1 MALKDIIVPIDTT
14 ETCPSRVEAA
24 ITVAMAHDA
33 HLTGV
38 AVLYKPYIPPH
49 AEVEVSGEI
58 LEMRQKA
65 LREAAEQAGAAFQ
78 ARLDE
83 TGCSGE
89 WRIVEGDAIDVMSS
103 QARYGDL
110 LVVSQNPS
118 AGDLFPGGHEMP
130 DRVIL
135 SAGRPVLVVPYIYK
149 GGPIGNRALV
159 AWDAGRM
166 AARAVHDALP
176 LLEKS
181 ENVTIMVANPEA
193 GADGHGDLPGADLAA
208 HLARHGVKA
217 TADHTVSNDLSIG
230 DLLLSRVAD
239 DRADLLVLGAYGHAR
254 WRELVLGGVTA
265 HILEHMTV
273 PVLMSH

>member
-14 ETCPSRVEAA
+14 DACASRVEAA
-24 ITVAMAHDA
+24 VALATAHDS
-33 HLTGV
+33 HVTGV
-38 AVLYKPYIPPH
+38 AVMYRPYIPPH
-49 AEVEVSGEI
+49 AEVEISADI
-58 LEMRQKA
+58 LEMRQTA
-65 LREAAEQAGAAFQ
+65 LEEAAEQAGAAFQ
-78 ARLDE
+78 ARME
-83 TGCSGE
+83 EAGVSAG
-89 WRIVEGDAIDVMSS
+89 WRIVEGDPIDVLSS

-118 AGDLFPGGHEMP
+118 AGDMFPGGHEMP

-149 GGPIGNRALV
+149 GGAIGNRALV

-166 AARAVHDALP
+166 AARAVHDAMP

-181 ENVTIMVANPEA
+181 EHVTIMVANPEA
-193 GADGHGDLPGADLAA
+193 GPDGHGDLPGADLAA
-208 HLARHGVKA
+208 HLARHGINA
-217 TADHTVSNDLSIG
+217 TADHTVSKDVNVG
-230 DLLLSRVAD
+230 DLLLSRLAD

>member
-1 MALKDIIVPIDTT
+1 MSIKDIIVPIDRTDA
-14 ETCPSRVEAA
+14 CKPRVAA
-24 ITVAMAHDA
+24 ALNLASEHGAHV
-33 HLTGV
+33 TGV
-38 AVLYKPYIPPH
+38 AVVYKPYIPPH
-49 AEVEVSGEI
+49 AEVEISAEVM
-58 LEMRQKA
+58 EMREKA
-65 LREAAEQAGAAFQ
+65 LKEAADEAGAAFM

-83 TGCSGE
+83 SGVSGE
-89 WRIVEGDAIDVMSS
+89 WRAVEGDPIEVLAE

-118 AGDLFPGGHEMP
+118 AGDFLPGGHEMP

-135 SAGRPVLVVPYIYK
+135 SAGRPVLVVPYIYN
-149 GGPIGNRALV
+149 GAPIGKRVMV

-176 LLEKS
+176 LLETA

-193 GADGHGDLPGADLAA
+193 GEEGHGDLPGADLAA
-208 HLARHGVKA
+208 HLARHGVNA
-217 TADHTVSNDLSIG
+217 TADHSVSKDLDIG
-230 DLLLSRVAD
+230 ELLLSRVAD
-239 DRADLLVLGAYGHAR
+239 DQADLLVLGAYGHAR
-254 WRELVLGGVTA
+254 WRELVMGGVTA